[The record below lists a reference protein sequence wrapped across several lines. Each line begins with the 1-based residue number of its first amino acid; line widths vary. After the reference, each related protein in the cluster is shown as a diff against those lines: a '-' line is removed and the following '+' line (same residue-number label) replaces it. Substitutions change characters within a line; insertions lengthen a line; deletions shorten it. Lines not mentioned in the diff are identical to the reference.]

1 MSQPVELT
9 VGGKSYRV
17 VASEDEATLRRLA
30 AAVDARLHA
39 LVGPSR
45 TVPAQA
51 LVLVALALAHEL
63 EQEHA
68 LRSRQQQRS
77 RTALSRVLG
86 RIDSALA
93 STAPAASPAIGT
105 TP

>member
-1 MSQPVELT
+1 MSQPVELN

-30 AAVDARLHA
+30 AAVDERLHA

-63 EQEHA
+63 EQERA
-68 LRSRQQQRS
+68 LRCRHQQRS

-86 RIDSALA
+86 RIDAALA
-93 STAPAASPAIGT
+93 STAPAPPPATGT

>member
-17 VASEDEATLRRLA
+17 VASEDEPTLRRLA

-63 EQEHA
+63 EQERA
-68 LRSRQQQRS
+68 LRTHQQQRS

-86 RIDSALA
+86 RIDAALE
-93 STAPAASPAIGT
+93 STASPAPPGIRT